1 MSTLAVARRYAT
13 ALVEL
18 TAEEGTL
25 KEVEKDLSRVSTLVA
40 GSPELADVLQNPAFK
55 ADERR
60 AVLDVVL
67 GKLGVHK
74 HTRNF
79 MLVLNDRDRLGA
91 LGAIVE
97 AFGDLYDERTGRV
110 RAHVTSAKGLDAAS
124 VKTLRNHLQSITGAK
139 EVIVREDVDPEL
151 LGGIVTRI
159 GDLVLDGSVRTQLQL
174 LRDQLVAGQSVG
186 DA

>member
-13 ALVEL
+13 ALVQL

-25 KEVEKDLSRVSTLVA
+25 GEVEKDLARVAALVTE
-40 GSPELADVLQNPAFK
+40 SPELGDMLTNAAFK
-55 ADERR
+55 AEERR

-67 GKLGVHK
+67 GRLGVHR

-79 MLVLNDRDRLGA
+79 MFVLNDRNRLAA
-91 LGAIVE
+91 LSAIVD
-97 AFGDLYDERTGRV
+97 AFGDLSDVRTGRV

-124 VKTLRNHLQSITGAK
+124 IKTLRDHLQNITGAK

-174 LRDQLVAGQSVG
+174 LRDQLVAGQSAG
-186 DA
+186 EA

>member
-18 TAEEGTL
+18 TDAEGSL
-25 KEVEKDLSRVSTLVA
+25 QEVEKDLARVAALVDGA
-40 GSPELADVLQNPAFK
+40 PALADVLQTPGFK
-55 ADERR
+55 AEERH
-60 AVLDVVL
+60 AVLEQIL

-79 MLVLNDRDRLGA
+79 LFVLNDRNRLAA
-91 LGAIVE
+91 LAGIVE
-97 AFGDLYDERTGRV
+97 AFGELYDERTGRV
-110 RAHVTSAKGLDAAS
+110 RAQVTSAKGLDAAS
-124 VKTLRNHLQSITGAK
+124 ITTLRNHLQSITGAK
-139 EVIVREDVDPEL
+139 EVIVREDVDPAL
-151 LGGIVTRI
+151 LGGIVTRV
-159 GDLVLDGSVRTQLQL
+159 GDLVLDGSVRTQLRL